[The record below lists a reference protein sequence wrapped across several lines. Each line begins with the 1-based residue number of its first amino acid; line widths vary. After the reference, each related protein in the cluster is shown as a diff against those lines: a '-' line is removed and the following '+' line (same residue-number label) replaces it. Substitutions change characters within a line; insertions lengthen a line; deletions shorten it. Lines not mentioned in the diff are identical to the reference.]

1 MRGQAMAEVGVLA
14 LVLVVLALGLS
25 SVWSVVQVEI
35 GLSAVAEEAARAAS
49 LAPSTDLV
57 EQRGTER
64 GMAVASGYGLKNGSL
79 VVTVDSSQFE
89 AGGRV
94 RARATYQVTS
104 SDLPLVVAGGLDLA
118 REQTEIVPPFRSLP

>member
-1 MRGQAMAEVGVLA
+1 MRGHAMAEMGVMA

-25 SVWSVVQVEI
+25 SVWGGVQVEV
-35 GLSAVAEEAARAAS
+35 GLSAVAEEAARAAA
-49 LAPSTDLV
+49 LAPSADLV
-57 EQRGTER
+57 EQRGTDR

-79 VVTVDSSQFE
+79 VVTVDGSQFE

-94 RARATYQVTS
+94 RARATYRVTS

-118 REQTEIVPPFRSLP
+118 REQTEIVPLFRSLP